1 MSSAMPQR
9 TIKFD
14 RLDPSVFKK
23 MARSGMR
30 EDMTTRAAYSSD
42 ASIFRR
48 IPGAVIEPKSADD
61 IRDGIEIAKQ
71 RGWSIISRG
80 GGTSVA
86 GNAIGT
92 GLIIDTTRYFNRI
105 LDIDVAN
112 RTATVEPG
120 VVCDAL
126 RDAVAQ

>member
-1 MSSAMPQR
+1 MSSAMPQQ

-14 RLDPSVFKK
+14 RIQPSVFKR

-48 IPGAVIEPKSADD
+48 IPKAVIEPKSVQD
-61 IRDGIEIAKQ
+61 IRDGIAIARE
-71 RGWSIISRG
+71 RGWSVISRG
-80 GGTSVA
+80 GGTTVA

-92 GLIIDTTRYFNRI
+92 GLIIDTSRYFNRI
-105 LDIDVAN
+105 
-112 RTATVEPG
+112 G
-120 VVCDAL
+120 H
-126 RDAVAQ
+126 